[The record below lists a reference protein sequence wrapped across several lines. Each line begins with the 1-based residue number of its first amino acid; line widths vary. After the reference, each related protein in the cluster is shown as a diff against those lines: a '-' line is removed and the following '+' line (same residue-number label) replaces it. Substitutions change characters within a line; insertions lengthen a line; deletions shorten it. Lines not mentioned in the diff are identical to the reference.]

1 MFMRAATNIYMGGM
15 QTVPGL
21 HLGGLFIWQNK
32 AHIYMQR
39 RWKVDVLKVRWQACW
54 AQSAMAQTKAL
65 HSGQGELDNYN
76 GNPATQLDYW
86 IFASDVSSDARK
98 HSQHLTR
105 PIGVIKGE
113 RGGA

>member
-1 MFMRAATNIYMGGM
+1 MFMRAATNIYMEGM

-39 RWKVDVLKVRWQACW
+39 WWKVDVFKARWQARW
-54 AQSAMAQTKAL
+54 AQSAMAQNKAL

-113 RGGA
+113 KVGA